1 MDYLLIAL
9 GSHGDVH
16 PFIGIGRALAAR
28 GHTVRVAANE
38 AFGQTV
44 ERAGLGFV
52 RLGTLDEYKQMMKNP
67 DVWHQMKGPKAI
79 MEFVG
84 RSLRTVYETVRAN
97 ASDDTILI
105 GSSLA
110 MGALCASEAHG
121 YRMATVHLAPLC
133 IRSSVTMPI
142 LPGGMNMNLLPRFM
156 REGFWKGA
164 DKWFIDPMVAPVLNT
179 FREEL
184 RLPPVVRFQQWWH
197 AKMLTIGLWPHWFFP
212 RQGDY
217 PEQVRLG
224 GFVQYDESDHISLDP
239 DLVTWLKAGDKPIAF
254 TPGSAML
261 FGESFFQAAADACVR
276 LNRRGLLLTR
286 HAEQIPKNLPDTVRH
301 VSFAPFGQ
309 LLPYCGALVHHGGI
323 GTTAQ
328 GLQAGLPM
336 LVMPMSH
343 DQFDNAAICKR
354 LGVADWLSRRKFTA
368 RRVAN
373 KLDRLLRSPD
383 VAASC
388 ARVADLASRDRA
400 ADAVCDLLGTTFG
413 S

>member
-1 MDYLLIAL
+1 
-9 GSHGDVH
+9 
-16 PFIGIGRALAAR
+16 
-28 GHTVRVAANE
+28 
-38 AFGQTV
+38 
-44 ERAGLGFV
+44 
-52 RLGTLDEYKQMMKNP
+52 
-67 DVWHQMKGPKAI
+67 
-79 MEFVG
+79 
-84 RSLRTVYETVRAN
+84 
-97 ASDDTILI
+97 
-105 GSSLA
+105 
-110 MGALCASEAHG
+110 
-121 YRMATVHLAPLC
+121 
-133 IRSSVTMPI
+133 
-142 LPGGMNMNLLPRFM
+142 
-156 REGFWKGA
+156 
-164 DKWFIDPMVAPVLNT
+164 
-179 FREEL
+179 
-184 RLPPVVRFQQWWH
+184 
-197 AKMLTIGLWPHWFFP
+197 LWPHWFFP

-276 LNRRGLLLTR
+276 LKRRGLLLTR
-286 HAEQIPKNLPDTVRH
+286 HAEQIPKDLPDTVRH

-309 LLPYCGALVHHGGI
+309 LLPHCGALVHHGGI

-400 ADAVCDLLGTTFG
+400 ADAVCDLLETTFG